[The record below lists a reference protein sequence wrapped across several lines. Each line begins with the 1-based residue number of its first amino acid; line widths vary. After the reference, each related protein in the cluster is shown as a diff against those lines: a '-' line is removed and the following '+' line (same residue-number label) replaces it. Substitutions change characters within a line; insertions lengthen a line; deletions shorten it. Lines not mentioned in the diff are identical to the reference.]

1 MIFVKL
7 EIVRKSMKSRP
18 SYIKRLHRKYQKE
31 VSEEIRM
38 REKEVAVST
47 LKKGENFIRAALLLR
62 KNNSEEN
69 VVLSMICQGI
79 ENILKGLLL
88 VKDYVKYEPLL
99 HRKFGKNL
107 MRLYYRTRKEYN
119 ITNIDSKA
127 VNELQILAYLYKNQ
141 FLHYGHLINLLN
153 DDKAFESGHLLR
165 KLFQILAYIKRKVY

>member
-1 MIFVKL
+1 MNFLKH
-7 EIVRKSMKSRP
+7 
-18 SYIKRLHRKYQKE
+18 YIKKIFSLAKRFSRKFATKE
-31 VSEEIRM
+31 ISEETVQ
-38 REKEVAVST
+38 REHEVAVET
-47 LKKGENFIRAALLLR
+47 LKKGENFIRTALLLR

-88 VKDYVKYEPLL
+88 AKDYVRYEPLL
-99 HRKFGKNL
+99 RKKFGKNL
-107 MRLYYRTRKEYN
+107 LRLYYRTRKEYK
-119 ITNIDSKA
+119 IKHLDGRA

-165 KLFQILAYIKRKVY
+165 KLFQILAYVKKKIY

>member
-1 MIFVKL
+1 MIFFKH
-7 EIVRKSMKSRP
+7 
-18 SYIKRLHRKYQKE
+18 YIKKIFSLTKRISRKFAKKVISTE
-31 VSEEIRM
+31 TIEREHEI
-38 REKEVAVST
+38 AVET
-47 LKKGENFIRAALLLR
+47 LKKGENFIRTALLLR

-88 VKDYVKYEPLL
+88 AKDYVRYEPLL
-99 HRKFGKNL
+99 RKKYQIKKL
-107 MRLYYRTRKEYN
+107 DAR
-119 ITNIDSKA
+119 A

-165 KLFQILAYIKRKVY
+165 KLFQILAYVKRKIY